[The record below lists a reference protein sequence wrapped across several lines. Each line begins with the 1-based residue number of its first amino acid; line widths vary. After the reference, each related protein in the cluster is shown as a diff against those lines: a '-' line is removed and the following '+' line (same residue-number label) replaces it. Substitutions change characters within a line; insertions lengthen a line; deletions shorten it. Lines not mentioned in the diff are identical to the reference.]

1 MAGTTPDTD
10 DKTPLIAHWLSPFR
24 TFARIEA
31 SGGLVLVGAA
41 VVALIWANS
50 GWSQSYF
57 DLWQTRVGFTFGGFS
72 LYKSLEHWINDGLM
86 AVFFFTVGLEI
97 KREILA
103 GELDSLRKAVG
114 PVGAALGGMAVPAAI
129 YLAVNAGSASARGW
143 AVPMATDIAFALGV
157 LSLLGK
163 RVPLTLK
170 VFLTA
175 VAIVDDL
182 GAVVV
187 IAVFYTNQIS
197 APHLLAG
204 AAILALLLGMNAA
217 GVRRASPYALL
228 AFLLWIALLK
238 SGLHATIAGVLA
250 AWTIPARTR
259 YTAPRFGHT
268 ARKLADAFE
277 HCPAPARKGFISKNQ
292 IHALEGLEQ
301 AAARAGVPLQRLE
314 HALHPWTAFAIMPIF
329 ALANAGVALN
339 ASPAQLIAS
348 PASLGVLLGLVIGK
362 QLGVFAGA
370 WLAIRSGL
378 GHTPAG
384 LNFRHLHGAA
394 ALSGIGFTMSI
405 FIANLAFP
413 DNQALADAVKLAVLA
428 ASVLS
433 GIWGYLLL
441 RARPLDRTQGVGK
454 PQVSDD

>member
-1 MAGTTPDTD
+1 MAKAAPEFGDNA
-10 DKTPLIAHWLSPFR
+10 PLIAHWLSPFR

-31 SGGLVLVGAA
+31 SGGLVLVAA
-41 VVALIWANS
+41 AAVALIWANS

-57 DLWQTRVGFTFGGFS
+57 DLWKTRVGFTFGGFS

-114 PVGAALGGMAVPAAI
+114 PVGAALGGMAVPAI
-129 YLAVNAGSASARGW
+129 VYLSLNAGAASARGW

-163 RVPLTLK
+163 RVPLSLK

-187 IAVFYTNQIS
+187 IAIFYTSRIS
-197 APHLLAG
+197 PPHLLAG
-204 AAILALLLGMNAA
+204 AAILALLLGLNAA
-217 GVRRASPYALL
+217 GVRKASPYAIL
-228 AFLLWIALLK
+228 AFLLWIAFLK

-259 YTAPRFGHT
+259 YAAPRFAYT
-268 ARKLADAFE
+268 ARSLVDAFE
-277 HCPAPARKGFISKNQ
+277 RCPAPARKGFITKNQ

-314 HALHPWTAFAIMPIF
+314 HALHPWTAFAIMPVF
-329 ALANAGVALN
+329 ALANAGVPLN
-339 ASPAQLIAS
+339 ASPAQIIAS
-348 PASLGVLLGLVIGK
+348 PASLGVLLGLVLGK

-378 GHTPAG
+378 GHLPEG
-384 LNFRHLHGAA
+384 LDFRHVHGAA

-413 DNQALADAVKLAVLA
+413 ADQALADAVKLAVLA
-428 ASVLS
+428 ASALS
-433 GIWGYLLL
+433 GGLGYLLL
-441 RARPLDRTQGVGK
+441 RTK
-454 PQVSDD
+454 PG